1 MKKIL
6 AIVLALAMIL
16 SLAACGSKAEET
28 KPAESVKTTEAAK
41 TETVKEEKEPVTL
54 EFLCWGAAEETTAD
68 AFKAMLDGFM
78 EKYPWITVEVTESNY
93 DAVNTS
99 LLTRIAAQDAPDVAQ
114 VSNQWV
120 ATYYEMGGL
129 LPLDE
134 RRDTGGLLPRHHV
147 RHEYRRPSVFRDLDH
162 PALCPVLQLRPAGR
176 GWL

>member
-78 EKYPWITVEVTESNY
+78 EKYPWITVEVTKSNY

-114 VSNQWV
+114 VSNQ
-120 ATYYEMGGL
+120 
-129 LPLDE
+129 
-134 RRDTGGLLPRHHV
+134 
-147 RHEYRRPSVFRDLDH
+147 
-162 PALCPVLQLRPAGR
+162 
-176 GWL
+176 